1 MRKIW
6 NGVGAWAAKWEI
18 GGYNIGGWGNK
29 MSGSRKCFRHTEVWG
44 WRRTLQ
50 LLSLMYLHK
59 SDPTNLRTAARNTRS
74 ADCDQFYVERY
85 NTCKYKNSPYYK
97 GSELWKLLP
106 LHIANSDS
114 LFQFKLNFK
123 KEYKSYVNTLF

>member
-1 MRKIW
+1 MHKRS
-6 NGVGAWAAKWEI
+6 NLLSLEQ
-18 GGYNIGGWGNK
+18 
-29 MSGSRKCFRHTEVWG
+29 
-44 WRRTLQ
+44 RRTLQ

-59 SDPTNLRTAARNTRS
+59 SDPTNLRTAARNTRG
-74 ADCDQFYVERY
+74 ADRDQFYVEQY

-114 LFQFKLNFK
+114 LFQFKDRVGR
-123 KEYKSYVNTLF
+123 STPDIS